1 MFDLKEEVSRPQDIK
16 FISPAPDE
24 LAFIDAGDKFVQF
37 VELSKDFED
46 GLTFKISFRNLQKGE
61 QETHSFTLERSAMA
75 EGEGIGKLLAKMK
88 LEALE
93 EEKDEEAVKE
103 AVAISTQSNVLSKHT
118 AYVAVERVADQAG
131 GEMLFK
137 RVPLTRASNSFKME
151 LKVKTLTGKVITL
164 EDVYSEQTTQDL
176 KMLIQNL
183 EGIPPNQQRLIHN
196 GKQMDNEETL
206 AQNSIESGE
215 CLHLV
220 LRLRGGGGG
229 KHELYVK
236 TLTGATITLKGIKLD
251 STIENVK
258 YEIYNVEGIPPDIQR
273 IIFAGKQLEDG
284 RLLSDYN
291 IQNESTLHLVLRQ
304 TAAVSKLT
312 VLDRRSEQ
320 QFEMAVWLEMKVSH
334 FLKAL
339 SNVVGAPVSR
349 ISLTFQGQAVQN
361 PERKLKEYPLQEMF
375 EIDYTTYSDVV
386 QLQRHNGSWKRE
398 VCELAGIKLE
408 KGKSPLPSKLA

>member
-183 EGIPPNQQRLIHN
+183 EGIPPDQQRL
-196 GKQMDNEETL
+196 
-206 AQNSIESGE
+206 
-215 CLHLV
+215 
-220 LRLRGGGGG
+220 
-229 KHELYVK
+229 
-236 TLTGATITLKGIKLD
+236 
-251 STIENVK
+251 
-258 YEIYNVEGIPPDIQR
+258 
-273 IIFAGKQLEDG
+273 IFAGKQLEDG